1 MPAVELSTNLLVELG
16 GWPALKEARALVGQG
31 RVTNA
36 RREGDVILASVRGA
50 EKTYEPRITLAER
63 VANVE
68 VHCTC
73 AESRRTGR
81 VCAHAL
87 AAGLAL
93 LQPVPAAAVPA
104 TKRPARARTWQVAD
118 ETTPSQRRVE
128 ITALLPLQLAEALK
142 RDFVRII

>member
-50 EKTYEPRITLAER
+50 EKTYEPQITLAER

-93 LQPVPAAAVPA
+93 LQPKISVGSRRSPS
-104 TKRPARARTWQVAD
+104 D
-118 ETTPSQRRVE
+118 EIGGHSP
-128 ITALLPLQLAEALK
+128 PLQGEQLSVE
-142 RDFVRII
+142 RP